1 MTVWTAIG
9 TVAVL
14 GFALKGVGPALLGGR
29 ELPPRTR
36 SMLAQL
42 APALLAGFVVV
53 AVAGRDWAAVDGTV
67 LGGLAVA
74 LGLRLGRAPLPV
86 AMLGA
91 VAATALLRALTG

>member
-1 MTVWTAIG
+1 MTVWTAVG
-9 TVAVL
+9 AVAVL
-14 GFALKGVGPALLGGR
+14 GFALKGIGPALLGGR

-74 LGLRLGRAPLPV
+74 LVLRLGRAPLLV

-91 VAATALLRALTG
+91 VLATALLRVLTG